1 MSGKESPLL
10 EPVAWADEFFEYVS
24 SEKAYSPKTLRNYRH
39 ALEAFSSTVP
49 GRRWGD
55 LDADPF
61 RRYLYDLSVH
71 RRLEPATVRLHFAAL
86 RSFFRFLVKRGR
98 LTTSPLGALK
108 LPAKKKHLP
117 RFFTEKQIEAF
128 LQAPVEMGRAA
139 AAANKKKKRGRTMAA
154 WQYFRDAAILEMLY
168 STGVRI
174 QELIAMDHND
184 IDPSSLSV
192 RVVGKGNKERLVIL
206 GRPAWKAY
214 EQYRS
219 ALPTAPQPAFVGP
232 RERRL
237 TARTVQQ
244 RFKIYLEAAGLDRH
258 LTPHKLRHSFATH
271 LLDHGADLRNVQ
283 ELLGHANLSTTQIY
297 AQLTTERMRKT
308 YDEAHPAAH

>member
-1 MSGKESPLL
+1 MSGKEPSLL
-10 EPVAWADEFFEYVS
+10 EPVTWAEEFFEYVS
-24 SEKAYSPKTLRNYRH
+24 SEKAYSPKTLRNYHH
-39 ALEAFSSTVP
+39 AMEAFSATVA
-49 GRRWGD
+49 GRRWD
-55 LDADPF
+55 QLDADPF
-61 RRYLYDLSVH
+61 RRYLYDLSVN

-98 LTTSPLGALK
+98 LTASPLGALK
-108 LPAKKKHLP
+108 LPARKKHLP

-128 LQAPVEMGRAA
+128 LQTPLEMGKAA
-139 AAANKKKKRGRTMAA
+139 AGGRKKKRGRQMAA

-174 QELIAMDHND
+174 QELISMDHAD
-184 IDPSSLSV
+184 IDPASLSV
-192 RVVGKGNKERLVIL
+192 RVVGKGSKERMVIL

-214 EQYRS
+214 EHYRA
-219 ALPTAPQPAFVGP
+219 ALPSAPVPAFVGP
-232 RERRL
+232 KDRRL
-237 TARTVQQ
+237 TPRTVQQ
-244 RFKIYLEAAGLDRH
+244 RFKVYLEAAGLDRH

-271 LLDHGADLRNVQ
+271 LLDHGADMRNVQ

-308 YDEAHPAAH
+308 YDEAHPAAK